1 MTTERLYAH
10 KFHGNPVRIM
20 LLKKSDNEKIKATSK
35 IEEML
40 LSIKL
45 PTINI
50 GTEKNR
56 DKKSGIN
63 ISANG
68 IKNLKELSNVNE

>member
-1 MTTERLYAH
+1 
-10 KFHGNPVRIM
+10 
-20 LLKKSDNEKIKATSK
+20 
-35 IEEML
+35 ML

-56 DKKSGIN
+56 DKKNGIN

-68 IKNLKELSNVNE
+68 IKNLKELSNVR